1 MIKDNKLNLLTKV
14 IGHVKL
20 SACLTKSPTNV
31 SQILVSTLRRF
42 RIMSYRNFQ
51 GSGLDIRSM
60 IFVDQSLRINFS
72 KQITKNKTW
81 SITKKVSFFCY
92 FFFTHKKNTK
102 SEFLIFKNV
111 AALNIVSVT
120 SLSDSS

>member
-72 KQITKNKTW
+72 KQITKNKTLQNNY
-81 SITKKVSFFCY
+81 KKSFIFLLL
-92 FFFTHKKNTK
+92 FFYT
-102 SEFLIFKNV
+102 
-111 AALNIVSVT
+111 
-120 SLSDSS
+120 